1 MFKMFASLINLT
13 PNISLLSQT
22 KNSDVLVNIILVN
35 DDIRPAYLLQF
46 TNYNEYSN
54 TGIITSLLANEA
66 KQLFPEL
73 ILSTDYSINQGTI
86 ISKKDYNGRND
97 IDLDKMGEILGYND
111 YCKKKF
117 TLINREI
124 DNHYIEFY
132 YTIRGEER
140 KNLFAIVCDKI
151 DSEEIITCN
160 NFVIKAKN
168 SLQDEKNKKYLFGLV
183 VDDVSYE
190 IKKDISPH
198 TIFNKLFNNKELTNE
213 DLMELDNILLY
224 NFYMIEHIEC
234 SDRFKKLL
242 QKNNPAHRAI
252 LLTLLNFYINDILKT
267 FYPSTNYPKNFEE
280 IKQTLN
286 KHYNQT
292 IKILE
297 KTSIENGIYY
307 YN

>member
-1 MFKMFASLINLT
+1 MLASLINLKS
-13 PNISLLSQT
+13 NINLLSQT
-22 KNSDVLVNIILVN
+22 NNSEVLVNVILVK
-35 DDIRPAYLLQF
+35 DDVRPAYLLQF
-46 TNYNEYSN
+46 ANYDEYN
-54 TGIITSLLANEA
+54 NKGIITSSLANEA

-73 ILSTDYSINQGTI
+73 ILSTDYIINQGTI

-117 TLINREI
+117 TLIDREI

-132 YTIRGEER
+132 YKIRGEER
-140 KNLFAIVCDKI
+140 KNLFTVVCDKVE
-151 DSEEIITCN
+151 SEEIINCN
-160 NFVIKAKN
+160 NFVVKAKN
-168 SLQDEKNKKYLFGLV
+168 SLQDENNKKYLFGLV

-190 IKKDISPH
+190 IKNDVSAH
-198 TIFNKLFNNKELTNE
+198 TLFNKLLNNKDLSDE
-213 DLMELDNILLY
+213 DLMELDNMLLY
-224 NFYMIEHIEC
+224 NFYMIEQEEC
-234 SDRFKKLL
+234 SYRFKKLL
-242 QKNNPAHRAI
+242 QKNNPAHHAI
-252 LLTLLNFYINDILKT
+252 LLTLLNFFINDILET
-267 FYPSTNYPKNFEE
+267 FYPSTNHPKNFEE

-307 YN
+307 Y